1 MKYLK
6 LKYVE
11 MKTICDGEISDRMI
25 SVTYFYHKLP
35 FYNLVTHFY
44 QHVCNRIETEISHI
58 IYVQN
63 YTTKDTG
70 HAGGRI
76 SLHSFITNTITYGS
90 NRRHDSTA
98 FITNAGELSVGK
110 LRSCVSE
117 TAGTF

>member
-1 MKYLK
+1 MFSCGKCLFK
-6 LKYVE
+6 IVFCIKHLN
-11 MKTICDGEISDRMI
+11 
-25 SVTYFYHKLP
+25 SVL
-35 FYNLVTHFY
+35 N
-44 QHVCNRIETEISHI
+44 
-58 IYVQN
+58 
-63 YTTKDTG
+63 TTKDTG

-76 SLHSFITNTITYGS
+76 SLHSGGS

>member
-1 MKYLK
+1 M
-6 LKYVE
+6 
-11 MKTICDGEISDRMI
+11 
-25 SVTYFYHKLP
+25 TYF
-35 FYNLVTHFY
+35 
-44 QHVCNRIETEISHI
+44 
-58 IYVQN
+58 

-76 SLHSFITNTITYGS
+76 SLHSGGS

-117 TAGTF
+117 TAGTFSQPPERNWRVF